1 MVIAAETT
9 KMPVN
14 PENVQIF
21 HERPTKL
28 KILEDFLNDNP
39 DDVDAGESLSKIP
52 ENKSNENMEHILSLC
67 TEIENIVDN
76 FGKNIALEE
85 PLESDDSSSYESIE
99 SITKETCSKISLQ
112 DADLAKNAIEFC
124 DDIGAIM
131 TVIKD
136 LQKRLTMMQIT
147 ESGENQIKDETE
159 EKDLQVDLVDL
170 LNTSD
175 ALSKVSEEDLGIEPH
190 TALIPVEEV
199 PLTTD
204 EEVEHPDPEKGNA
217 IILEVRE
224 TLVDVPDNLVDGL
237 GKLPESSGS
246 GDILETEHSVYIG
259 TDEEN
264 LKPELKDEIEELEKR
279 LRRLTKNLRSTINDN
294 PEAVEV
300 TKEVERYDSV
310 ILRKEVQK
318 DSVTDLENRLRALAT
333 LASETSIKT
342 RNVVEGFVSLHS
354 IKAEM
359 SKTDMSGGAKDF
371 VGDSVSNLEDEF
383 SVLSAPKLE
392 DDVIQATQQFL
403 YDSFE
408 SSEIACDTQRSTY
421 LVDPWVEI
429 NLPESVEAEK
439 FGSEVES
446 EAVDEKENGIEVGPV

>member
-1 MVIAAETT
+1 MSN
-9 KMPVN
+9 K
-14 PENVQIF
+14 PEAVHNF
-21 HERPTKL
+21 LERPKKL
-28 KILEDFLNDNP
+28 KILEELLNDDP
-39 DDVDAGESLSKIP
+39 DAGQNTSKIP
-52 ENKSNENMEHILSLC
+52 ENESNENMEHILSLC

-99 SITKETCSKISLQ
+99 SISKETCSKISLQ

-136 LQKRLTMMQIT
+136 LQKRLAMMQIT
-147 ESGENQIKDETE
+147 ESGEDKIKDENE
-159 EKDLQVDLVDL
+159 EKDHQVDLMDL

-175 ALSKVSEEDLGIEPH
+175 ALSKVSEENFGIEPQ
-190 TALIPVEEV
+190 TAINPDEEV
-199 PLTTD
+199 PLTTA
-204 EEVEHPDPEKGNA
+204 EEVEHHDPEEGNA
-217 IILEVRE
+217 TIQEVE
-224 TLVDVPDNLVDGL
+224 TLVDVPDDLIDGL

-246 GDILETEHSVYIG
+246 GDILETDHFVHIG
-259 TDEEN
+259 SDEEN

-300 TKEVERYDSV
+300 TKEVKRNDSV

-318 DSVTDLENRLRALAT
+318 DSVTDLENRLRALASV
-333 LASETSIKT
+333 ASETSIKT
-342 RNVVEGFVSLHS
+342 RNGVEGFVSLHS
-354 IKAEM
+354 IK
-359 SKTDMSGGAKDF
+359 TDMSCAKHF
-371 VGDSVSNLEDEF
+371 VGDSVSNSDGF

-403 YDSFE
+403 CDSFE
-408 SSEIACDTQRSTY
+408 SSEIACDTQRSTC

-429 NLPESVEAEK
+429 NLPEPVEAEK
-439 FGSEVES
+439 FGNEVDS
-446 EAVDEKENGIEVGPV
+446 GAADEKENGIEVGPV